1 MANKKLD
8 QDIESIFSD
17 EPEISTIS
25 GRLSNNNNNNNNSSN
40 SNSEQEYSLARE
52 ADQRRANVHEKFQS
66 RSWNSQDHET
76 SLVGEHAD
84 AYGRAHLLE
93 QNRFSNN
100 VQNGIKDR
108 GNQG

>member
-25 GRLSNNNNNNNNSSN
+25 GRLSNNNNNSSSN
-40 SNSEQEYSLARE
+40 SNIEQDYSLARE
-52 ADQRRANVHEKFQS
+52 ADQRRANAQEKFQS